1 MTDATQRAP
10 VQSARSLKDL
20 LLTDQ
25 ARVDDG
31 LVPQRGKAKPR
42 PVTASD
48 LVQFSQRAQGL
59 ADAEVMRQAWPNH
72 Q

>member
-10 VQSARSLKDL
+10 VQSASSLKDL
-20 LLTDQ
+20 LLSDQ
-25 ARVDDG
+25 ARVDD
-31 LVPQRGKAKPR
+31 LAPQRRQTKRR
-42 PVTASD
+42 PVTADD
-48 LVQFSQRAQGL
+48 LVQFSQRAQDL